1 MNNRMRSIIYA
12 YLGILI
18 PLNFVVKFT
27 PLEVFASGASVWI
40 YYWAYSILSVCQF
53 VILRLS
59 VKKKKKKKSTIIV
72 LFLFTP
78 FPYGRPGHLP
88 WYGEYVVILL
98 LSFLIHHANLTS
110 RSGPYVV

>member
-1 MNNRMRSIIYA
+1 M
-12 YLGILI
+12 
-18 PLNFVVKFT
+18 
-27 PLEVFASGASVWI
+27 
-40 YYWAYSILSVCQF
+40 
-53 VILRLS
+53 
-59 VKKKKKKKSTIIV
+59 KKKKKKKSTIIV